1 MTLLNML
8 KVLNL
13 KSLACCLALLL
24 GGVLLPASVQ
34 AQFLAWNYVNILDEV
49 RESGSRPDMEIDG
62 NGNIHITYWQAIEDK
77 LIYSFQDAQ
86 GNWVK
91 EYVDLFS
98 SNGYVNEMTLY
109 NGVPHIVYMEN
120 VNGTAQ
126 YRYAYRVGPG
136 NWVLDPIPG
145 DPVDGWGEYGPN
157 APTVASNRL
166 QHGADIL
173 VKNNGTPQII
183 FFDAW
188 MNPNAF
194 PSCSNSSFYDLQ
206 MMQATKF
213 NGQWLVRSFG
223 EVPDLL
229 ESCGTGMQP
238 FDLPEGDRY
247 GEYPNL
253 VQRADGSLEAFTMS
267 KFNNHI
273 LEFETQLNDTIWA
286 RAPIDSLRNRLD
298 SLSWHWS
305 RRFYTFN
312 GLAANVDAGDNVHLS
327 YSSSFNYGDNFFG
340 LTFVNELVYRRMI
353 GPDSS
358 YEYSFGTS
366 GNYTYRNYTDLATIG
381 IDSIYLVYADL
392 SLSQLM
398 MWESQDS
405 GQTWVQDTIDNIVGT
420 CQSPI
425 RIAGDSLHV
434 LYYNGAQ
441 DDLTLARR
449 HVAGGEWT
457 YEPITVT
464 QSHGQSLDGD
474 VVETSAD
481 TVGHLAFNNGNSG
494 DLYYAAATASSGWN
508 YSIDTLDSAGGK
520 AIAVSFGLGPNETPV
535 IAYSGGDSGDARLA
549 ILAGSTWQYEIVDSA
564 VNATFTD
571 LAISAQDTIHYVYYD
586 EVRNCLQHRSR
597 HFNDQVWRIDSI
609 DCDTLNVG
617 QWPSLALEGEV
628 PHVAY
633 YDDSGLQLKYAVRD
647 AQTRV
652 WEIDTVYTRIPSAVG
667 KYCSLK
673 LTSQGMPKIAYLDE
687 ANTAIILSEKNT
699 SGFWEH
705 TVVDSSQV
713 SNIGRP
719 TELEIDQFDN
729 VWIAYNFSY
738 NFSRAKLMHRDSI
751 WREVAVGSQGQIA
764 DEFHFDI
771 IGGDLFLLGRK
782 TELQNTGLAML
793 YAPQG
798 LFVYDREPLDLS
810 QNIPWENYPNPFT
823 GQTTFRMSL
832 DQTEVLSLK
841 IYDLNGKTIAT
852 LLDHQ
857 KWGAGVHEI
866 TWEAQ
871 DVPPGIYLGIL
882 KNGESQAVK
891 KLVVTN

>member
-1 MTLLNML
+1 MTQLNML
-8 KVLNL
+8 KVFNL
-13 KSLACCLALLL
+13 KSLACCLALLI
-24 GGVLLPASVQ
+24 GGALLPASVK

-62 NGNIHITYWQAIEDK
+62 SGNIHITYWQAIEDK
-77 LIYSFQDAQ
+77 LIYSFQNAQ
-86 GNWVK
+86 GDWVK

-145 DPVDGWGEYGPN
+145 DPVDGWGGYGAN

-173 VKNNGTPQII
+173 IKADGTPQVI

-188 MNPNAF
+188 MQPNAF
-194 PSCSNSSFYDLQ
+194 PACSNSSFYDLQ

-229 ESCGTGMQP
+229 VSCGTNAQP
-238 FDLPEGDRY
+238 FDLPLGDRY

-253 VQRADGSLEAFTMS
+253 IRRADGSFEAYTMS

-273 LEFETQLNDTIWA
+273 LQFETQLNDTIWA
-286 RAPIDSLRNRLD
+286 SAPIDSLRNRLD
-298 SLSWHWS
+298 SASWHWS

-312 GLAANVDAGDNVHLS
+312 GLSATVDNQDNVHLA
-327 YSSSFNYGDNFFG
+327 YSSSFNYGDNFFA
-340 LTFVNELVYRRMI
+340 LEFINELVYTRVV
-353 GPDSS
+353 GPDSI
-358 YEYSFGTS
+358 YDYSFGTS
-366 GNYTYRNYTDLATIG
+366 GSYTYRNYTDLATIG
-381 IDSIYLVYADL
+381 PDSIYLVYADL
-392 SLSQLM
+392 SLSQLL

-405 GQTWVQDTIDNIVGT
+405 GQTWTQDTIANLIGT
-420 CQSPI
+420 CQSPV
-425 RIAGDSLHV
+425 RVSGDSLLV
-434 LYYNGAQ
+434 LYYNSAS
-441 DDLTLARR
+441 DNLNLARR
-449 HVAGGEWT
+449 HLAGGDWT
-457 YEPITVT
+457 YEQVT
-464 QSHGQSLDGD
+464 TTQRHGQSLDGA
-474 VVETSAD
+474 VVEMAAD
-481 TVGHLAFNNGNSG
+481 TMGHLAFNNGNNG
-494 DLYYAAATASSGWN
+494 DLFYASASASGGWN
-508 YSIDTLDSAGGK
+508 YTIDTLDGSGGN
-520 AIAVSFGLGPNETPV
+520 ALAVSVVVGPNDVPV
-535 IAYSGGDSGDARLA
+535 IAYSGGDNGDARLA
-549 ILAGSTWQYEIVDSA
+549 TWSGTTWQYEIVDTA

-571 LAISAQDTIHYVYYD
+571 LAISAQDTLHFVYYD
-586 EVRNCLQHRSR
+586 EVRNCLQYRSR
-597 HFNDQVWRIDSI
+597 HFNDFAWSVDTI
-609 DCDTLNVG
+609 DCDSQNVG
-617 QWPSLALEGEV
+617 QWPSLALEGEI

-633 YDDSGLQLKYAVRD
+633 YDDTGFQLKYAVRD
-647 AQTRV
+647 VQTRV
-652 WEIDTVYTRIPSAVG
+652 WEIDTVNTRIPSAVG

-673 LTSQGMPKIAYLDE
+673 LTSQGEPKIAYLDE
-687 ANTAIILSEKNT
+687 ANTAIVLSEKSS
-699 SGFWEH
+699 SGIWEH

-719 TELEIDQFDN
+719 TELQIDQFDN
-729 VWIAYNFSY
+729 VWIAYNF
-738 NFSRAKLMHRDSI
+738 NFNFDRAKLMHRDSI

-771 IGGDLFLLGRK
+771 IGGDLFLMGRK
-782 TELQNTGLAML
+782 TELQNTGLGML

-798 LFVYDREPLDLS
+798 LFVYEREPFDLS
-810 QNIPWENYPNPFT
+810 QIISWENYPNPFT
-823 GQTTFRMSL
+823 GETTFRLSL
-832 DQTEVLSLK
+832 DEPEVLSLK

-857 KWGAGVHEI
+857 KTGSGVHEI
-866 TWEAQ
+866 SWNAQ
-871 DVPPGIYLGIL
+871 NVPPGIYLGIL
-882 KNGESQAVK
+882 NNGNSQAVK